1 MPYRHTQPGIV
12 VLVVCLVIG
21 AVGAA
26 IAWQTELMPMIV
38 TLIILFAVAIVF
50 YSLTV
55 EVGDGE
61 LRWYF
66 GPGLWTYRL
75 PLDEIRSVAIVRNHW
90 WNGFGIRKARSF
102 ILYNVSGLDAVEIA
116 LKSGDI
122 RRIGTDDPQGLAAAL
137 KQAARGG

>member
-1 MPYRHTQPGIV
+1 VT
-12 VLVVCLVIG
+12 LLVCL

-26 IAWQTELMPMIV
+26 ASAITWRTGQMSLIPM
-38 TLIILFAVAIVF
+38 LIIVFAVGLVF

-55 EVGDGE
+55 EVGDEE

-75 PLDEIRSVAIVRNHW
+75 ALDEISSVSIVRNKW
-90 WNGFGIRKARSF
+90 WNGFGIRTASGFR
-102 ILYNVSGLDAVEIA
+102 LYNVSGLDAVEIR

-137 KQAARGG
+137 KRGARHS